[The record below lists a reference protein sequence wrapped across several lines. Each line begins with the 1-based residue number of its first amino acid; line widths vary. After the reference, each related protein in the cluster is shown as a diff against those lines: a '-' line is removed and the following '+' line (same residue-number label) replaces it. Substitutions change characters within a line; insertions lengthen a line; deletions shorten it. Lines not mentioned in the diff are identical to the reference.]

1 MQLEK
6 RELPPKYYLTYFQY
20 LIDFV
25 QKKYAHIL
33 NGQEEAFLAQF
44 QHLTEDEQCLYIR
57 FSNRRGSFF
66 KTDKLKYAEIGNIP
80 NVLRSLVEK
89 GFLESLNEQHAP
101 LSGGVLEIYNKAELI
116 TLAKLLNLDTKGK
129 NALKKEELL
138 DWLLESVPFGDML
151 AWLNP
156 NQLEADYPLVIK
168 VAFEEE
174 VQMLKFLFFGSRYG
188 DMSEFVVRDLG
199 FQTYEQFDIE
209 NLVPHFQSRTEAE
222 DKLKVSLAREDFY
235 LMQEQK
241 VEVLDIYNWFMS
253 WTEIHFKNLSE
264 IALPTYYRFAL
275 KVATFFEKAKELDMA
290 LSVFR
295 LTQEPPSRERQVRIL
310 QKQKSLEEAIA
321 LCELMLAEPYNAD
334 EQFFALDFLNRLE
347 AMAQKKKV
355 KKAVTQQLH
364 SADSIRLDK
373 SWQRQVEFGVIHY
386 YEQLHK
392 KAAFTENHL
401 WRSLF
406 GLLFWDIIFDTE
418 SMAIHH
424 PLQRSPSDLFKP
436 TFFEKRK
443 TKMEERLKV
452 LEDSDLCNAYFHTT
466 FFEKFGIT
474 NPLVDW
480 YGGLFPLVLTLLE
493 KLSPEQISAVML
505 EMAKNLREHVRGFPD
520 LLIWDDAEYQFIE
533 VKSPTDSLSNQQLYW
548 LKFFETINLRA
559 KVLRIE
565 WQKPLEDSSE

>member
-1 MQLEK
+1 
-6 RELPPKYYLTYFQY
+6 
-20 LIDFV
+20 
-25 QKKYAHIL
+25 
-33 NGQEEAFLAQF
+33 
-44 QHLTEDEQCLYIR
+44 
-57 FSNRRGSFF
+57 
-66 KTDKLKYAEIGNIP
+66 
-80 NVLRSLVEK
+80 
-89 GFLESLNEQHAP
+89 
-101 LSGGVLEIYNKAELI
+101 
-116 TLAKLLNLDTKGK
+116 
-129 NALKKEELL
+129 
-138 DWLLESVPFGDML
+138 
-151 AWLNP
+151 
-156 NQLEADYPLVIK
+156 
-168 VAFEEE
+168 
-174 VQMLKFLFFGSRYG
+174 
-188 DMSEFVVRDLG
+188 MSEFVVRDLG

-334 EQFFALDFLNRLE
+334 EQFFAIDFLNRLE

-474 NPLVDW
+474 NPLLDW